1 MNKLS
6 SRPALDWPEEEL
18 LQYEA
23 MCLELSC
30 SFEVGHMPWFCPSLM
45 HDGFSAEPGRPNRGL
60 QMESIAHHQAVCF
73 WDLSEREAEGSV
85 GMWKRSLSW
94 GAGQGPTI

>member
-6 SRPALDWPEEEL
+6 SRPALDRPEEEL

-30 SFEVGHMPWFCPSLM
+30 SFEVGHMLWFCPSLV
-45 HDGFSAEPGRPNRGL
+45 HDGFSAEPGRPPDGK
-60 QMESIAHHQAVCF
+60 HHSSPAVCF
-73 WDLSEREAEGSV
+73 WDLSEREAEG
-85 GMWKRSLSW
+85 
-94 GAGQGPTI
+94 